1 MSNKDDTIIGS
12 ESGDDDL
19 GAQPPKDQTEKLPFS
34 GGELI
39 MEASSESAAHASDA
53 VANPDAGNPKPANHV
68 EEKLPKNWTDNEVEA
83 LIKFLKANGIWDKD
97 VSQKESTII
106 WKKVK
111 YAKGLEATFAQ
122 RGLDAMQHK
131 ARNLKAKA
139 KANKEEE
146 KVAETNLPNNEAK
159 ADKVVKVAETKLKVK
174 GKGKAKAAIDDTI
187 PKESN
192 AVNEHES
199 SEEPKEKDDDKLKGT
214 LERYESLAEGS
225 NDDELFEI
233 FRKQVKGMISKRC
246 EKQKKIVKRM
256 ACSIIDDGFDGIK
269 EDVTADVMEVLKAFA
284 KKKIVTKK
292 NK

>member
-1 MSNKDDTIIGS
+1 M
-12 ESGDDDL
+12 
-19 GAQPPKDQTEKLPFS
+19 
-34 GGELI
+34 
-39 MEASSESAAHASDA
+39 
-53 VANPDAGNPKPANHV
+53 
-68 EEKLPKNWTDNEVEA
+68 
-83 LIKFLKANGIWDKD
+83 
-97 VSQKESTII
+97 
-106 WKKVK
+106 
-111 YAKGLEATFAQ
+111 
-122 RGLDAMQHK
+122 R
-131 ARNLKAKA
+131 
-139 KANKEEE
+139 
-146 KVAETNLPNNEAK
+146 NNEAK
-159 ADKVVKVAETKLKVK
+159 ADKVVKVAETKLKVKGK

-284 KKKIVTKK
+284 KKIVTKK

>member
-1 MSNKDDTIIGS
+1 M
-12 ESGDDDL
+12 
-19 GAQPPKDQTEKLPFS
+19 
-34 GGELI
+34 
-39 MEASSESAAHASDA
+39 
-53 VANPDAGNPKPANHV
+53 
-68 EEKLPKNWTDNEVEA
+68 PKNWTDNEVEA